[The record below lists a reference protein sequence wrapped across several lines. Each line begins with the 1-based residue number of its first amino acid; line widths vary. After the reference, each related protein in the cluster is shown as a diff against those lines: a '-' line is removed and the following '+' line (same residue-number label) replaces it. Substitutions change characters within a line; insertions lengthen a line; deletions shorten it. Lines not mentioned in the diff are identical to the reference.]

1 MEQFSILD
9 PNRSGELNIV
19 KDGWVNPSFALTDDI
34 NIYGKLSYS
43 GRWRKTGIVET
54 ARQSWTIEPQKLF
67 SRTILVKEV
76 STAQTIT
83 MIKMSAWRGLV
94 SLELPDGQIVQFK
107 RDSIFSKVQ
116 SWYNEQFGNI
126 LSVESKI
133 WSNKQPFKIIPGQ
146 NIPTDKL
153 NLVLMAFIGVH
164 LILLRRAH
172 AAAAH

>member
-19 KDGWVNPSFALTDDI
+19 KDGWINPSFTLTDGI
-34 NIYGKLSYS
+34 NTYGKLSYT
-43 GRWRKTGIVET
+43 RWWRRTGTVET
-54 ARQSWTIEPQKLF
+54 ARQSWVIEPQKLF
-67 SRTILVKEV
+67 SRKILIKEQ

-83 MIKMSAWRGLV
+83 ITKTNPWLGLV
-94 SLELPDGQIVQFK
+94 NLELPDGQIFQFK
-107 RDSIFSKVQ
+107 RESIFSKTQ

-126 LSVESKI
+126 LSVESRLF
-133 WSNKQPFKIIPGQ
+133 SYKQPFKIILGQ
-146 NIPTDKL
+146 NIPADKI